1 LKWFDGK
8 GLSEPED
15 YKKGRDLESLTAFI
29 EEKTGLK
36 PKGAKKAASAVE
48 MLTDSTFDK
57 QIGGD
62 MDAIVAFTAPW
73 CGHCKT
79 LAPVW
84 EKVAADFASEPSV
97 LIAKVDAEAPNA
109 KATAER
115 FGVKSYPTILY
126 FPKGSSEKVAYSGG
140 RSEEDIVKF
149 MNEKAGT
156 FRAPGGSL
164 NALAG
169 IIPSLDTAVASL
181 KSGGATAYA
190 ELAKQAGA
198 LQGTYAEYYAKV
210 AKKVEAN
217 ADYVEKESKR
227 LAKMIEKGGLAP
239 EKLDDLISRKN
250 ILSRFLGGEEDGVKS
265 EL

>member
-1 LKWFDGK
+1 
-8 GLSEPED
+8 
-15 YKKGRDLESLTAFI
+15 
-29 EEKTGLK
+29 
-36 PKGAKKAASAVE
+36 
-48 MLTDSTFDK
+48 
-57 QIGGD
+57 
-62 MDAIVAFTAPW
+62 
-73 CGHCKT
+73 
-79 LAPVW
+79 
-84 EKVAADFASEPSV
+84 
-97 LIAKVDAEAPNA
+97 
-109 KATAER
+109 
-115 FGVKSYPTILY
+115 
-126 FPKGSSEKVAYSGG
+126 
-140 RSEEDIVKF
+140 

-169 IIPSLDTAVASL
+169 IIPSLDTAVSSL
-181 KSGGATAYA
+181 KSGGAAAYA

-198 LQGTYAEYYAKV
+198 LQDTYAEYYAKV

-250 ILSRFLGGEEDGVKS
+250 ILSRFLGDEDVKS